1 MNTVTDVLEAARL
14 RIAEDVEPNRFLDVL
29 EQGRMPKERLK
40 RLAGELYHLVRSD
53 HRSFALL
60 ASRFPDAPAGDL
72 FLAMAQGE
80 AQALELLGGF
90 ATAVGLTTEDL
101 RTYEPQPL
109 AQAYPA
115 YLARA
120 ALSGTASDTALALL
134 ANVAQS
140 TGTYTRVADALVAR
154 HGIEERALEHFRY
167 FADTPQALLDQ
178 ATATLADGLAGGDD
192 PVAAVRC
199 AWTVHALE
207 AAFWN
212 CLAHGLDTG

>member
-14 RIAEDVEPNRFLDVL
+14 RIAEDAEPNRFLEVL
-29 EQGRMPKERLK
+29 EQGRMPGERLK
-40 RLAGELYHLVRSD
+40 WLAGELYHLVSSD
-53 HRSFALL
+53 RRSFALL
-60 ASRFPDAPAGDL
+60 ASRFPGAPAGDL

-80 AQALELLGGF
+80 AQALDLLGGF
-90 ATAVGLTTEDL
+90 ASALGLTVQEL
-101 RTYEPQPL
+101 RAYEPQPL

-120 ALSGTASDTALALL
+120 ALFGTASDTALALL
-134 ANVAQS
+134 ANVAES
-140 TGTYTRVADALVAR
+140 TETYARVADTLVAR
-154 HGIEERALEHFRY
+154 YGFEERALEHFRY

-199 AWTVHALE
+199 AWTVHGLE
-207 AAFWN
+207 AAFWS
-212 CLAHGLDTG
+212 CLARGLGTG

>member
-14 RIAEDVEPNRFLDVL
+14 RIAEDTEPNRFLEAL
-29 EQGRMPKERLK
+29 EQGRVPEERLTW
-40 RLAGELYHLVRSD
+40 LAGELYHLVSSD
-53 HRSFALL
+53 RRSFALL
-60 ASRFPDAPAGDL
+60 AARFPEAPAGDL
-72 FLAMAQGE
+72 FLAMARGE
-80 AQALELLGGF
+80 DQALELLGGF
-90 ATAVGLTTEDL
+90 ATALGRTPKDL
-101 RTYEPQPL
+101 RAHEPRPL

-120 ALSGTASDTALALL
+120 ALFGTASDTALALL
-134 ANVAQS
+134 ANVAES
-140 TGTYTRVADALVAR
+140 TLTYVRVADALVAR
-154 HGIEERALEHFRY
+154 YGIEEGALEHFRF

-199 AWTVHALE
+199 AAAVHALE

-212 CLAHGLDTG
+212 CLARGLGTA